1 MSVFGSSSLSAR
13 VTRSP
18 LAERNVQ
25 NPYLPVIFKHM
36 SNERDNDG
44 RLRDLLEQ
52 RQRGEFVNLEE
63 GDRRTREMVAGKLR
77 ERLEAPVD
85 EWEPVETADD
95 FTLEAREYGE
105 AMEQQTEHIDR
116 ETLQRFLSDIARI
129 GARYGI
135 ELEPDIRTGSV
146 RIKPITENQGGYY
159 AERVDAGCRILS
171 SYGSG
176 IMWDDP
182 TDDVVGDDMH
192 PQARAER
199 ARAWREE
206 NAEAIA
212 QMNER
217 HLMMQLRGPTDV

>member
-1 MSVFGSSSLSAR
+1 MLKR
-13 VTRSP
+13 
-18 LAERNVQ
+18 
-25 NPYLPVIFKHM
+25 M
-36 SNERDNDG
+36 SNERDNG
-44 RLRDLLEQ
+44 RRLRDLLEQ
-52 RQRGEFVNLEE
+52 RRRGEFVNLEE
-63 GDRRTREMVAGKLR
+63 GERRTREMVARKLR
-77 ERLEAPVD
+77 ERLEAPVHKR
-85 EWEPVETADD
+85 EPVETVDD
-95 FTLEAREYGE
+95 FTREAREYGE
-105 AMEQQTEHIDR
+105 AMEQQTEHMDR
-116 ETLQRFLSDIARI
+116 ETLQRFLSDLARI

-159 AERVDAGCRILS
+159 AERVDAGYRILS

-176 IMWDDP
+176 MLWDDP

-212 QMNER
+212 EMNER